1 MLGVGYAPTK
11 GEVDQGLGDM
21 VLALR
26 NDLDVTKRLYIF
38 VTKSIA
44 NGYLASLGYT
54 SDQITFINRVVND
67 LYTLS
72 LIGNGTAT
80 QPALYN
86 FFDAAEELA
95 GVK

>member
-11 GEVDQGLGDM
+11 GEVDQALGDM

-26 NDLDVTKRLYIF
+26 NDLGLTKRLYLF
-38 VTKSIA
+38 VTKSIS

-80 QPALYN
+80 QAQTYN